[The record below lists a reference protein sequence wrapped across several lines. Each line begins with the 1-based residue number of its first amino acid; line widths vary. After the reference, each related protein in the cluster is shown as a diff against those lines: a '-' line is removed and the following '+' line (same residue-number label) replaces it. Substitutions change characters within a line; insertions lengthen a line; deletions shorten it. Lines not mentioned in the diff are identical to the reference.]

1 MRKGGENMN
10 KYFIKVSSL
19 ICAFLLLTSCV
30 SRHSIERESNNNL
43 SQKTYSNIHVGWLD
57 LGEGNWTTFGYDS
70 KEMWNEAID
79 RINKDCL
86 QPYLKEQLQGKA
98 LSFSQFKDD
107 PPPNGSDLYVWF
119 SNTEIEGNWPGG
131 PFDYIYT
138 TVHFTDVQSNKEA
151 YQAAIKASSMSLN
164 PGANYTVEGRLGSTA
179 YNIGLMISDKL
190 R

>member
-1 MRKGGENMN
+1 MRKGGINMN
-10 KYFIKVSSL
+10 KYFIKMSSL
-19 ICAFLLLTSCV
+19 IFTILLLTSCA
-30 SRHSIERESNNNL
+30 SRHSIIRESNNNL

-57 LGEGNWTTFGYDS
+57 LGEENWKAFGYDS

-86 QPYLKEQLQGKA
+86 QPYLKEQLQGKT

-107 PPPNGSDLYVWF
+107 PPPNGADLYVWF

-138 TVHFTDVQSNKEA
+138 TVHFTDVQSNKEDH
-151 YQAAIKASSMSLN
+151 
-164 PGANYTVEGRLGSTA
+164 
-179 YNIGLMISDKL
+179 IGLMISDKL